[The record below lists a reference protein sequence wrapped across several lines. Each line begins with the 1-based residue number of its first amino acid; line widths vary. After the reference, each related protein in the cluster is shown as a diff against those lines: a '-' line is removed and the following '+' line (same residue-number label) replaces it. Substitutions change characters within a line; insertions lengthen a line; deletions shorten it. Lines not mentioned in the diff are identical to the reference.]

1 MSVILNEYSWAEDMI
16 ASAQLGDKP
25 IKTLS
30 IVAEYYYE
38 NGFSKR
44 DIRKMTTEFYVACTS
59 SPLPFY
65 IADALDSIIKRLGR
79 RPLVQI
85 DGVNI
90 SSTELDIILK
100 LQGRQLQRLAFT
112 LLCLAKYHYERNPV
126 TDHWVTTSDKDI
138 LKMANIK
145 TSVKRQSKLFGDLQR
160 AGLIKFSQKIDS
172 LNVQVLF
179 CDDYDCKIE
188 IDDFRNLGYQFL
200 KYVGEPYFECESC
213 GIVEKITSPQKGRK
227 QKYCKACA
235 QTIKSK
241 QSSLSVI
248 SHR

>member
-1 MSVILNEYSWAEDMI
+1 
-16 ASAQLGDKP
+16 
-25 IKTLS
+25 
-30 IVAEYYYE
+30 
-38 NGFSKR
+38 
-44 DIRKMTTEFYVACTS
+44 
-59 SPLPFY
+59 
-65 IADALDSIIKRLGR
+65 
-79 RPLVQI
+79 
-85 DGVNI
+85 
-90 SSTELDIILK
+90 
-100 LQGRQLQRLAFT
+100 
-112 LLCLAKYHYERNPV
+112 
-126 TDHWVTTSDKDI
+126 
-138 LKMANIK
+138 MANIK

-200 KYVGEPYFECESC
+200 KYVGEPYFECENC